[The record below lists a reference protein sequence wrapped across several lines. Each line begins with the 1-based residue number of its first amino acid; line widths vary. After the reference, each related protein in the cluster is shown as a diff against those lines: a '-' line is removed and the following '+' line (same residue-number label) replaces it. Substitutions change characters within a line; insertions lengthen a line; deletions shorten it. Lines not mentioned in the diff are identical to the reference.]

1 MMKKHMRSE
10 HYGYS
15 YELPESSFTEPK
27 EDLEPKKSSTGYLAL
42 NSSSIFLR
50 NLKSP
55 KIPKHSAHS
64 ACFSIPAKN
73 SQNYI

>member
-27 EDLEPKKSSTGYLAL
+27 EDSEPKESSTGYLAL
-42 NSSSIFLR
+42 N
-50 NLKSP
+50 
-55 KIPKHSAHS
+55 
-64 ACFSIPAKN
+64 
-73 SQNYI
+73 